1 QMDRFSAA
9 DRPDVVSGLI
19 QCFCRLDGT
28 TIVAG
33 KSGDIMTHVNLG
45 ACLFRRR
52 IFDVVGP
59 FDESLRYCEDVDLM
73 FRIREAGLKLTIMRE
88 VMLYYRVRP
97 GSLTQTNANELKERD
112 ALKALRLSIGRRQ
125 SIGRATDLPAFSALI
140 EE

>member
-1 QMDRFSAA
+1 MA
-9 DRPDVVSGLI
+9 
-19 QCFCRLDGT
+19 
-28 TIVAG
+28 
-33 KSGDIMTHVNLG
+33 HVNLG
-45 ACLFRRR
+45 ACLFKRR

-112 ALKALRLSIGRRQ
+112 ALKALRLSIGRRK